1 MKHWFTAAVAT
12 AISLLSVPVDAQ
24 VFTVDFSPN
33 SGSMTDHGTW
43 LSHGLEFL
51 ASDRLGKRVNIDIV
65 DGAVHIPTN
74 GGLFIHDPCCS
85 GPYEFSPFILVRFDI
100 DTSVPFLL
108 NDAYSRDQ
116 TYYPDKFPGYQTLS
130 LGNYSLL
137 VDALIKPGEYD
148 LAVGDAFVDNL
159 TFVTI
164 VPEPASWGMM
174 LAGSGMAGAAIR
186 RRRRK
191 TVTAAA

>member
-1 MKHWFTAAVAT
+1 MRHWFTAAVAT

-43 LSHGLEFL
+43 LSHGFEFFVF
-51 ASDRLGKRVNIDIV
+51 DRSGKQVDNFIV
-65 DGAVHIPTN
+65 DGSIYIPTN
-74 GGLFIHDPCCS
+74 GGLSIDDLCCS
-85 GPYEFSPFILVRFDI
+85 GPYNFSKTSLLRFDI
-100 DTSVPFLL
+100 SASTPVTVWDQFSMDQIHFPDARPGCENIRLRRYFLL
-108 NDAYSRDQ
+108 DADI
-116 TYYPDKFPGYQTLS
+116 TL
-130 LGNYSLL
+130 G
-137 VDALIKPGEYD
+137 DGD
-148 LAVGDAFVDNL
+148 LAEGDAFVDNL
-159 TFVTI
+159 TFVTS

-191 TVTAAA
+191 TVAAAA